1 MMARFITVIF
11 IMLTVVAAYLTYR
24 NIGMEE
30 TYFDEKSASVR
41 SGSYGGSFNSGGYDA
56 GK

>member
-1 MMARFITVIF
+1 MARLITVIF
-11 IMLTVVAAYLTYR
+11 IMLTVIAAYLTYR

-30 TYFDEKSASVR
+30 TYFDENNTSVR
-41 SGSYGGSFNSGGYDA
+41 SGSHGGGFNSGGYDA